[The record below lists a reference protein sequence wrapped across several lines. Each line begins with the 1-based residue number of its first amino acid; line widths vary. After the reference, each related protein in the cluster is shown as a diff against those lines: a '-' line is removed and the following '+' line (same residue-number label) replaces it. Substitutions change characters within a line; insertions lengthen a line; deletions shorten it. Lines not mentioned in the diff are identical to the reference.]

1 VAPRPWRRFAAVW
14 LLGAAGVASLLL
26 QAPPPAVVAAAPPA
40 VAASPLALRALLA
53 LPPLALVTLAALAGA
68 AWAHRIG
75 LRSVLAGT
83 HRSDGR
89 RVAAMLG
96 GAAALGLL
104 LGAAIGVVEVAL
116 PRAGGGT
123 APSAW
128 TPLAVALLYGGL
140 AEEVLMR
147 WGLMTAV
154 TLALVTLLAR
164 PRAAGARRDDRSV
177 VAVAVVVTSLVFAAA
192 HLPAL
197 AALVAAPTPADV
209 LRVLGLNTAAGV
221 VYGAL
226 AWRHALEAAMAAHAA
241 THLGRVAVHAAWV

>member
-1 VAPRPWRRFAAVW
+1 M
-14 LLGAAGVASLLL
+14 LGAAGVASLLL
-26 QAPPPAVVAAAPPA
+26 QAPPPAVVAAAPPT

-53 LPPLALVTLAALAGA
+53 LPPLALMTLAALAGA
-68 AWAHRIG
+68 AWAHRVG

-83 HRSDGR
+83 QGSGGG

-96 GAAALGLL
+96 AGGAIGLL
-104 LGAAIGVVEVAL
+104 LGTAIGVVEVAL
-116 PRAGGGT
+116 PRAGSST

-147 WGLMTAV
+147 WGLMAAL
-154 TLALVTLLAR
+154 TLALARLLPR
-164 PRAAGARRDDRSV
+164 PRAAGTRRVDRSV

-197 AALVAAPTPADV
+197 AALVAAPTAADV
-209 LRVLGLNTAAGV
+209 LRVLGLNTTAGV

-226 AWRHALEAAMAAHAA
+226 AWRHALESAMAAHAA